1 MCRLFL
7 SAFLLVLVVVFSN
20 ALRIENI
27 SEHDDI
33 VTDSVN
39 DILKHV
45 EDLPEYV
52 EDTPE
57 HVKGIP
63 EHVEDIPEQNSVVGH
78 HYQVPAGGSLMLY
91 SLQALLET
99 EDGSD
104 S

>member
-7 SAFLLVLVVVFSN
+7 GAFLLVLVVVFSN
-20 ALRIENI
+20 ALRIEEI
-27 SEHDDI
+27 
-33 VTDSVN
+33 
-39 DILKHV
+39 
-45 EDLPEYV
+45 PEYV
-52 EDTPE
+52 ED
-57 HVKGIP
+57 IP
-63 EHVEDIPEQNSVVGH
+63 EYVKDIPEFVENIPEYVEDKPEQNSVVGH